1 MNKALRLYFIAALPL
16 IFASSSS
23 GADSSSPIDPSRLSA
38 IAKILASDKFQGRAP
53 GTPGEATTVSYLID
67 QFRALGL
74 KPAGEK
80 GGWTQAVP
88 LIHSVPGT
96 PTRLEVRFNGVA
108 LPLQVGRDINPQTE
122 RAVTRVTISD
132 APMVFVGYGV
142 AAPERAWND
151 FKDVDLHGKV
161 AVFLVNDPDF
171 EAAPDE
177 PVAGKFGGRAMT
189 YYGRW
194 TYKFE
199 EAARR
204 GAIAAF
210 VVHETAAAGYGWNVA
225 SNSVGGTYGR
235 VRGASETQPVLLQ
248 AWISREATVDLFTK
262 SGLNFEAL
270 KREARKS
277 SFHPVELAGAHF
289 SIDMPV
295 TTERV
300 NSQNVLAQLQGTT
313 HADETLFFAA
323 HWDAYGVGAPD
334 SEGRTIRP
342 GANDDGLGIAGVLE
356 LARAFAKAP
365 RTERTLVF
373 AAWTAEER
381 GLLGSETFATHP
393 LFPPAK
399 TVADM
404 TIDILQTA
412 GPAHDVVLIGAGQTD
427 LENDLARAAAA
438 QGRTITPDAKPE
450 RGLFYRA
457 DHFSFAKRGVPT
469 LLLMGIG
476 GGADLLK
483 GGRAA
488 GDAWVL
494 DYTEHC
500 YHQTCDSWTADWD
513 LRGAAQDIDLFYQI
527 GLRLGNSRRWPQ
539 WNASSEFKAVRDSS
553 ASQR

>member
-1 MNKALRLYFIAALPL
+1 MNKALRVGFIAALPL
-16 IFASSSS
+16 IFASSWS

-96 PTRLEVRFNGVA
+96 PTRLEVRFNGA
-108 LPLQVGRDINPQTE
+108 AQPLQVGRDINPQTE
-122 RAVTRVTISD
+122 RAVTRVSISD

-142 AAPERAWND
+142 
-151 FKDVDLHGKV
+151 
-161 AVFLVNDPDF
+161 
-171 EAAPDE
+171 AAPDE

-248 AWISREATVDLFTK
+248 AWISREATVDLFMK

-277 SFHPVELAGAHF
+277 SFHPVELGGAHF

-300 NSQNVLAQLQGTT
+300 NSQNVLAQLPGTT

-323 HWDAYGVGAPD
+323 HWDAYGVGTAD

-412 GPAHDVVLIGAGQTD
+412 GPAHDVILIGAGQTD
-427 LENDLARAAAA
+427 LEKDLARAAAA

-488 GDAWVL
+488 GDTWVR